1 MVLLFM
7 LLIITYMLGFELV
20 LIGLGIL
27 VGIITAI
34 YLLVVAWYLVTGL
47 LNICFELK
55 QGIFNLIKQRRGVK

>member
-1 MVLLFM
+1 MMLSFL

-47 LNICFELK
+47 LNTCFEFGKAIENLFK
-55 QGIFNLIKQRRGVK
+55 QGDDI